1 MITRRD
7 TRVILTARQQVRLH
21 PLQVWIE
28 ITIKVI
34 LKKKRCIVTFTVG
47 ERIVRILMKM
57 KYNNGDEQF
66 I

>member
-1 MITRRD
+1 M
-7 TRVILTARQQVRLH
+7 
-21 PLQVWIE
+21 
-28 ITIKVI
+28 KVI
-34 LKKKRCIVTFTVG
+34 LKKKRCIVTVTVG